1 MTVSNQQTEFPYT
14 GNGVTVTFA
23 YSCQVQKAGDLQ
35 VYVNGSAVTSGI
47 TKNGI
52 GSLSGGSVTF
62 SVAPESGAAVRLERA
77 VVLERTTDY
86 QQNGDFLARV
96 VNPDF
101 DRIWMA
107 LQQQNSVMGRAIRY
121 PKSDVNPITE
131 LPAAAARAN
140 RLLGFNDLG
149 QQILFA
155 PTSGSAL
162 DLAITLASIIG
173 STLIGNGGETVAQS
187 FDALQMASFSVLRAY
202 AGPRRAVKISALRT
216 GGPFTA
222 DPADTTSPDD
232 NAMTIVDANGMR
244 WKRQYDGE
252 ISAWWFGADP
262 TGVNDSLA
270 ALTAFYAYCD
280 RQGIFPG
287 AAQFGT
293 GRAGLIPAGKYKL
306 TDTLFRYLGNGTVSS
321 DIRTAGSDQTIFFG
335 AIGAKPLFTLVG
347 GSGRFS
353 RSVHGGVALDGVSSA
368 VGSEGIRLDGIGGI
382 DFQRFAFRNVRMPIR
397 FYNLSPGNFTEGCI
411 FTGPEIET
419 TCESWMQFSVG
430 AGTNSFRSS
439 GVIGGVFQSAFNV
452 GKIIIDDGA
461 FPYFCYAD
469 FTFWGGPTTIFVNQN
484 TGTAQAT
491 FRGNI
496 TFETGTTA
504 ILFGIGQETFLAGEL
519 SSLSGSS
526 QYQLN
531 VQLGK
536 LFLCE
541 SSQQANNGSFVSKRK
556 PWRTAGS
563 AIGSAGATISID
575 LTKYIDNTSNHINL
589 LVGITSAGYQY
600 DIAIEVTKIT
610 GVSTI
615 TAVKINDALFNQAGW
630 GAPTLSAVYP
640 NVRLAN
646 ASWPLDTAYTVTYLP
661 QNAIFAQ

>member
-1 MTVSNQQTEFPYT
+1 M
-14 GNGVTVTFA
+14 
-23 YSCQVQKAGDLQ
+23 
-35 VYVNGSAVTSGI
+35 
-47 TKNGI
+47 
-52 GSLSGGSVTF
+52 TF
-62 SVAPESGAAVRLERA
+62 SVAPASGAAVRLERA

-131 LPAAAARAN
+131 LPDAATRAN

-162 DLAITLASIIG
+162 DLAIALASIIG
-173 STLIGNGGETVAQS
+173 STLVGNGGETVAQS
-187 FDALQMASFSVLRAY
+187 FDAMQMASFSVLRAY
-202 AGPRRAVKISALRT
+202 SGTRKAVRICSLLT
-216 GGPFTA
+216 GGLFTS
-222 DPADTTSPDD
+222 DPLDTTSPDD
-232 NAMTIVDANGMR
+232 NAMVIVDANGMR

-280 RQGIFPG
+280 RQGIFAG

-293 GRAGLIPAGKYKL
+293 GRAGFIPAGIYRL
-306 TDTLFRYLGNGTVSS
+306 TDTLFRYLGNGTISS
-321 DIRTAGSDQTIFFG
+321 NIRTAGADQTVFFG
-335 AIGAKPLFTLVG
+335 NLGAKPLLTFVG

-353 RSVHGGVALDGVSSA
+353 RSSHGGVALDGVAAA
-368 VGSEGIRLDGIGGI
+368 VGSEGFRIDGVNGV
-382 DFQRFAFRNVRMPIR
+382 DLHRFVFRNVKMPIR
-397 FYNLSPGNFTEGCI
+397 FYNLSPGNFGEGCI
-411 FTGPEIET
+411 FYGPSIEGS
-419 TCESWMQFSVG
+419 CESWFQFSVG

-439 GVIGGVFQSAFNV
+439 GIIGGVFQSAFNV
-452 GKIIIDDGA
+452 GKIIIDNGA
-461 FPYFCYAD
+461 FPYFAWAD
-469 FTFWGGPTTIFVNQN
+469 FSFWSSTTTTIFVNN
-484 TGTAQAT
+484 NVGTAQAT

-496 TFETGTTA
+496 SFETGNQT
-504 ILFGIGQETFLAGEL
+504 ILFGIGQDTFLSGEL
-519 SSLSGSS
+519 NSLSGNVA
-526 QYQLN
+526 YMLN
-531 VQLGK
+531 VQLGT

-541 SSQQANNGSFVSKRK
+541 SSQQASNGSFSVRRK
-556 PWRTAGS
+556 PWRTAGT
-563 AIGSAGATISID
+563 AIGSAGAPINID

-589 LVGITSAGYQY
+589 LVGVTSANYQY
-600 DIAIEVTKIT
+600 DITIEVTRT
-610 GVSTI
+610 SGVTTI
-615 TAVKINDALFNQAGW
+615 TAAKINDALFNTAGY
-630 GAPTLSAVYP
+630 GAPVLSAVYP
-640 NVRLAN
+640 NVILTN
-646 ASWPLDTAYTVTYLP
+646 AAWPLSTAYTVTYLP